1 MWKMTHARNV
11 DFFAY
16 SRASEKSLLL
26 GAHVWVVHNDSV
38 ECSDQGKTSYKTNL
52 TLHACDAEYFACNNA
67 YCILM
72 EKRCDATEDCL
83 DRSDEQECGKLI
95 RTQGHKKELTPVA
108 KNGQSVIVN
117 FSLNVLDFEIYEPT
131 DTFTSRISF
140 TRDWFDERLT
150 YKHLKKDP
158 NTKINTL
165 LKEEFEAIWFPYLV
179 FYNVRNKD
187 DTKQTEVLDVLE
199 VIPNADVKYVT
210 KDNMHVFKGSEN
222 SLSLTREHSVEWK
235 CEYVYHWY
243 PFDIQVRVTT
253 LFLSTE
259 NNH

>member
-1 MWKMTHARNV
+1 MTHSRNV

-26 GAHVWVVHNDSV
+26 GAHFWVVHNDSV
-38 ECSDQGKTSYKTNL
+38 ECSDQGKTSYMTNL

-67 YCILM
+67 YCIPM
-72 EKRCDATEDCL
+72 ENRCDATEDCL
-83 DRSDEQECGKLI
+83 DGSDEQECGKLI
-95 RTQGHKKELTPVA
+95 RTQGYKKELTPVA
-108 KNGQSVIVN
+108 KAGQSVIVN

-165 LKEEFEAIWFPYLV
+165 LKEEFDAIWFPYLV

-199 VIPNADVKYVT
+199 VIPNADFKYET
-210 KDNMHVFKGSEN
+210 EDNMHVFKGSEN
-222 SLSLTREHSVEWK
+222 ALSLTREYSVEWK

-243 PFDIQVRVTT
+243 PFDTQVGFIA
-253 LFLSTE
+253 LLSSK
-259 NNH
+259 